1 MCKVY
6 IKTPS
11 SDAIKYIWIVQA
23 RYQNNNSNTGTN
35 LGSNTMYVGGSPL
48 VEKEFSSNN
57 IAFDLKFAEKI
68 GTDFGIAL
76 VPRFYLKKD
85 KIAPYFGLRAGVLI
99 NKPSSENEVDTE
111 TKLDLLGG
119 VAFGG
124 EYFLS
129 DYFSFG
135 VEVQGN
141 LTKSD
146 KNSNRFGNPDGINF
160 NTGTL
165 ISATVYF

>member
-1 MCKVY
+1 MKKK
-6 IKTPS
+6 ILPLIFMMLS
-11 SDAIKYIWIVQA
+11 SLLYSQESKKNIGISGSLQDNQFGILVPIW
-23 RYQNNNSNTGTN
+23 
-35 LGSNTMYVGGSPL
+35 VG
-48 VEKEFSSNN
+48 EKFVVAP
-57 IAFDLKFAEKI
+57 AFDLKYAEKV

-76 VPRFYLKKD
+76 ATRFYLKKE
-85 KIAPYFGLRAGVLI
+85 KISPYLGLRIGALI

-119 VAFGG
+119 LAFGG

-129 DYFSFG
+129 DNFSFG
-135 VEVQGN
+135 VEIQGN

-160 NTGTL
+160 NTGTM
-165 ISATVYF
+165 ISATLYF

>member
-1 MCKVY
+1 MKGKL
-6 IKTPS
+6 ILLMLILTLS
-11 SDAIKYIWIVQA
+11 STFLYSQESKRIGLSGSIQNSQFGILVPIW
-23 RYQNNNSNTGTN
+23 
-35 LGSNTMYVGGSPL
+35 LG
-48 VEKEFSSNN
+48 EKFAVAP
-57 IAFDLKFAEKI
+57 AFDLKVAEKI

-76 VPRFYLKKD
+76 VPRFYLKKE

-165 ISATVYF
+165 ISATIYF